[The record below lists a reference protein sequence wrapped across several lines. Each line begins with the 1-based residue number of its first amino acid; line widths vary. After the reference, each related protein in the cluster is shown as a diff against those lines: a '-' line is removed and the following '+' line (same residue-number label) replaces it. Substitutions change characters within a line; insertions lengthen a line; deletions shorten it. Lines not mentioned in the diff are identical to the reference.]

1 MHNRN
6 DDTAYQKLIK
16 APYQL
21 IAIMVIV
28 VLIVTNI
35 SIYGLYKIGFE
46 QQKKRLSEAV
56 QSEAVMINMLIDSEM
71 KMEGVNSIQ
80 NITQDMKKTVLD
92 KLVDA
97 HKKFLGFG
105 DSGEYTLGELN
116 NAQIH
121 FLLSHRHSDINQVG
135 FIALDSTLAQPMQMA
150 LKGYT
155 GTIVG
160 LDYRGVEVLAAY
172 EPIEG
177 FGWGIVAK
185 IDTKEIQEPYI
196 EAAIFGF
203 FISIILMII
212 GSIIVLYF
220 THPLLLEIEKNR
232 KYNRMLFNESQI
244 GLILTDMKGK
254 LIDVNPMFL
263 ELVGYTLDEIQGMS
277 CSQLTPS
284 KYKEEDQELLRSLI
298 QNRCYHGYEKEYIHK
313 NGQLVN
319 VRLSGSLI
327 EQDGQEFIWSSIEN
341 ITERK
346 RYEIALME
354 ASLVFEHTHEGIMIT
369 DANRN
374 LIRVNG
380 TFTKITG
387 FTAKEVLGKNPRFLQ
402 SGLYDQ
408 NFYNEL
414 WTKIDSEGVW
424 YGEIKNKRKNG
435 EYFIALQSITAVVD
449 EKGNINGYVSVF
461 SDISER
467 KNYELQ
473 LAHTAT
479 HDSLTTLS
487 NRLFYN
493 TNLEKAIQTA
503 KRNQNKIGVLF
514 IDLNHF
520 KEVNDTLGHEIGDH
534 LLKEVALRLTKSVRE
549 EDTVSRFGG
558 DEFAI
563 ILRELKVPQDALKI
577 VQKIIEIVEKPFYI
591 NEHFLQPS
599 LSIGVSIYPDDG
611 EELTVLLKHA
621 DEAMYRV
628 KQKRELKYQF
638 YSQPF

>member
-92 KLVDA
+92 KLVYA

-424 YGEIKNKRKNG
+424 YG
-435 EYFIALQSITAVVD
+435 
-449 EKGNINGYVSVF
+449 
-461 SDISER
+461 
-467 KNYELQ
+467 
-473 LAHTAT
+473 
-479 HDSLTTLS
+479 
-487 NRLFYN
+487 
-493 TNLEKAIQTA
+493 
-503 KRNQNKIGVLF
+503 
-514 IDLNHF
+514 
-520 KEVNDTLGHEIGDH
+520 
-534 LLKEVALRLTKSVRE
+534 
-549 EDTVSRFGG
+549 
-558 DEFAI
+558 
-563 ILRELKVPQDALKI
+563 
-577 VQKIIEIVEKPFYI
+577 
-591 NEHFLQPS
+591 
-599 LSIGVSIYPDDG
+599 
-611 EELTVLLKHA
+611 
-621 DEAMYRV
+621 
-628 KQKRELKYQF
+628 
-638 YSQPF
+638 